1 MLLRQRFNTP
11 VRWFAR
17 IPWPLGRKIQVI
29 LVALMLVV
37 FLTGSASVLLLFNL
51 KSQHQVEHEGA
62 NLVQS
67 GNNLNELVNVELRVY
82 GDAVLVNRQSFFDTY
97 TPDIKVS
104 LVQINQLPVQAD
116 QGGQLIKSQL
126 KNLTQLY
133 PQVSNTLQT
142 INALLS
148 NGQPDDARVMW
159 QQNNTQETQLK
170 TNIDELKRLILA
182 EQNTLDQNVES
193 SIIDTIGITIGLIF
207 FTLLLLGAI
216 AFLLTYTLGGAMGQ
230 LKKDLAI
237 VASGELNI
245 ELKTSHRDEIGEVV
259 SVFNRA
265 LGLLRQVIGSSAI
278 GREVTGLAQR
288 LAVASKQQANL
299 AQGQADSVA
308 EITASLEELTVTV
321 QSILENSQEVTIAA
335 NSALQQAD
343 AVRQQAGEVDSSSHL
358 VEQAVGNSHEAATRT
373 QERVETLAQQIQNIA
388 EQSQQMAEI
397 TTFLNALAAET
408 HVLAINAAIEAVTA
422 GEEGDRFAVVAQ
434 QVRSLANQVTGNTNK
449 IRGLLE
455 LLQANIE
462 NAANEAQVVLKEAAD
477 VRKAEQLVTSGVQIL
492 VENAHGA
499 VTRSERIVETAQ
511 LTVVLTG
518 LIESA
523 IKQHQ
528 EASLQVVSSLNEI
541 QTAAGINTQA
551 SQLLENDSS
560 RLEKLSQQLNL
571 ALSQVRLA

>member
-1 MLLRQRFNTP
+1 MLLRQRFNAP

-104 LVQINQLPVQAD
+104 LVQINQLPVQDD

-126 KNLTQLY
+126 KALTQLY

-148 NGQPDDARVMW
+148 NDQPDDARVMW
-159 QQNNTQETQLK
+159 QQNNAQETQLK
-170 TNIDELKRLILA
+170 TNIDELKRLILV
-182 EQNTLDQNVES
+182 EQNTLDQNVEAN
-193 SIIDTIGITIGLIF
+193 IIDTIGITIGLIF

-278 GREVTGLAQR
+278 GREVTGLAER
-288 LAVASKQQANL
+288 LAVASKQQASL

-308 EITASLEELTVTV
+308 EITASLEELTLTV

-343 AVRQQAGEVDSSSHL
+343 AVRQKAGEVDTSSHL

-388 EQSQQMAEI
+388 GQSHQMAEI

-422 GEEGDRFAVVAQ
+422 GEEGDRFGVVAQ

-462 NAANEAQVVLKEAAD
+462 NAANEAQVVLKEAAE
-477 VRKAEQLVTSGVQIL
+477 VRKAEQLVTSGVQVL

-511 LTVVLTG
+511 LTVALTG

-528 EASLQVVSSLNEI
+528 EASLQVVSSLSEI
-541 QTAAGINTQA
+541 QTAAGINNQA

>member
-1 MLLRQRFNTP
+1 M
-11 VRWFAR
+11 
-17 IPWPLGRKIQVI
+17 
-29 LVALMLVV
+29 
-37 FLTGSASVLLLFNL
+37 
-51 KSQHQVEHEGA
+51 
-62 NLVQS
+62 
-67 GNNLNELVNVELRVY
+67 
-82 GDAVLVNRQSFFDTY
+82 
-97 TPDIKVS
+97 
-104 LVQINQLPVQAD
+104 
-116 QGGQLIKSQL
+116 
-126 KNLTQLY
+126 
-133 PQVSNTLQT
+133 
-142 INALLS
+142 LS

-182 EQNTLDQNVES
+182 EQNTLDQNVEA

-230 LKKDLAI
+230 LKKDLDI

-265 LGLLRQVIGSSAI
+265 LGLLRQVISSSAI
-278 GREVTGLAQR
+278 GREVTGLAER
-288 LAVASKQQANL
+288 LAVASKQQASL
-299 AQGQADSVA
+299 AQGQAESVA

-321 QSILENSQEVTIAA
+321 QSILENSQEVTLAA

-343 AVRQQAGEVDSSSHL
+343 AVRQKAGEVDTSSHL

-388 EQSQQMAEI
+388 GQSHQMAEI
-397 TTFLNALAAET
+397 TTFLNAVAAET

-422 GEEGDRFAVVAQ
+422 GEQGDRFAVVAQ

-462 NAANEAQVVLKEAAD
+462 NAANEAHIVLKEAAE
-477 VRKAEQLVTSGVQIL
+477 VRKAEQIVTSGVQVL

-528 EASLQVVSSLNEI
+528 AASLQVVSSLSEI
-541 QTAAGINTQA
+541 QAAAGINIQA